1 MRKTLPALALSL
13 SLISAPLYAGG
24 LDVPVIEA
32 PVIVEDTASS
42 GSHDWIV
49 PVLLLLTVAAAAN

>member
-13 SLISAPLYAGG
+13 SLMSAPLYAGG

-32 PVIVEDTASS
+32 PVIIADTGSS
-42 GSHDWIV
+42 ASHDWIV
-49 PVLLLLTVAAAAN
+49 PLFLLLTLAAAAN